1 MSTEPNPDRRSG
13 GRGGRRINGKSNQP
27 AGRGIFA
34 AGWAGFALRLPL
46 RLNPPRPNPRR
57 TLGGCRGC
65 QPNRTPIAAQAGGAA
80 AKISGGGENFGRK
93 FPKIFGR
100 RLPKK
105 NAVFQPAAA
114 AWTEK
119 AKGGKTA
126 LAVLSHFEILIL
138 RIFFPQQK
146 SVRLPQRKASRNNDF
161 SFF

>member
-1 MSTEPNPDRRSG
+1 
-13 GRGGRRINGKSNQP
+13 
-27 AGRGIFA
+27 
-34 AGWAGFALRLPL
+34 LR
-46 RLNPPRPNPRR
+46 
-57 TLGGCRGC
+57 
-65 QPNRTPIAAQAGGAA
+65 
-80 AKISGGGENFGRK
+80 KNFGRK

-105 NAVFQPAAA
+105 KAVFQPAAA
-114 AWTEK
+114 AWAKK

-161 SFF
+161 PFF